1 MYYLLF
7 IFIMMMLSRLMFMFP
22 ILGIII
28 YIVLIYVMYSSMKKR
43 RDAMYKQYNAS
54 NAGYYSQSQN
64 TSSNSSFKKRDDV
77 IDVEYS
83 EEDVKI

>member
-22 ILGIII
+22 MLGIAL
-28 YIVLIYVMYSSMKKR
+28 YIVLIYFAYSTAKKR
-43 RDAMYKQYNAS
+43 RQAMYN
-54 NAGYYSQSQN
+54 NYYSRTNTYQSN
-64 TSSNSSFKKRDDV
+64 TQDTQSTSSSFKKRDDV

-83 EEDVKI
+83 EEEM